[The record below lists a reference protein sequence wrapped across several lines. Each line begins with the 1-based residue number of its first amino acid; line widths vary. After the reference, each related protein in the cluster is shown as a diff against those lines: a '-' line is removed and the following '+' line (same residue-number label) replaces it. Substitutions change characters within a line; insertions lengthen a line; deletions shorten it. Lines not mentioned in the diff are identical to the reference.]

1 MPRLRLV
8 HDGRTL
14 LPLQINIPTACFAFR
29 SSLVTRHFVGGR
41 AWFDCKLK
49 EKFANN
55 LRGAVGWELA
65 ILIGL
70 VVVLVVVGVFV
81 YFITIYNSLV
91 RLRNDID
98 KAWANIDVLLKQ
110 RHDELPKLIETCK
123 GYMQYEQKTFQLI
136 TEARTAFMRA
146 NTVAEKAQADNLI
159 SGALKSLFAVAE
171 NYPEL
176 KANNNFMQ
184 LQNRISEL
192 EEKIADRREFFND
205 DVNTYNIRIQQLPD
219 VFIAGMMGLQR
230 KDLFKVT
237 EEDRRDV
244 EVKLSQ

>member
-1 MPRLRLV
+1 MGIVILV
-8 HDGRTL
+8 
-14 LPLQINIPTACFAFR
+14 
-29 SSLVTRHFVGGR
+29 
-41 AWFDCKLK
+41 
-49 EKFANN
+49 
-55 LRGAVGWELA
+55 
-65 ILIGL
+65 GL
-70 VVVLVVVGVFV
+70 VVILFVVGIFA
-81 YFITIYNSLV
+81 YLITIYNSLV
-91 RLRNDID
+91 RLKNDID

-136 TEARTAFMRA
+136 TEARTAFMKA
-146 NTVAEKAQADNLI
+146 GSVSEKAQADNMI
-159 SGALKSLFAVAE
+159 SGALKSLFAVSE

-184 LQNRISEL
+184 LQKRISEL

-219 VFIAGMMGLQR
+219 VFIAGLMHLQR
-230 KDLFKVT
+230 RDLFKVA

-244 EVKLSQ
+244 DVKMT

>member
-1 MPRLRLV
+1 M
-8 HDGRTL
+8 G
-14 LPLQINIPTACFAFR
+14 I
-29 SSLVTRHFVGGR
+29 
-41 AWFDCKLK
+41 
-49 EKFANN
+49 
-55 LRGAVGWELA
+55 A

-70 VVVLVVVGVFV
+70 VVVLVVVGVLV
-81 YFITIYNSLV
+81 YFTTIYNSLV

-98 KAWANIDVLLKQ
+98 RAWANIDVLLKQ

-123 GYMQYEQKTFQLI
+123 GYMQYEQKTLQAV
-136 TEARTAFMRA
+136 TEARTAFMNA
-146 NTVAEKAQADNLI
+146 NTVAEKAQADNLMT
-159 SGALKSLFAVAE
+159 GALKSLFAVAE

-219 VFIAGMMGLQR
+219 VFIAGMMGLQH
-230 KDLFKVT
+230 KDMFKVA

-244 EVKLSQ
+244 EVKLS

>member
-1 MPRLRLV
+1 MGLTILV
-8 HDGRTL
+8 
-14 LPLQINIPTACFAFR
+14 
-29 SSLVTRHFVGGR
+29 
-41 AWFDCKLK
+41 
-49 EKFANN
+49 
-55 LRGAVGWELA
+55 
-65 ILIGL
+65 GL

-81 YFITIYNSLV
+81 YLITIYNSLV
-91 RLRNDID
+91 RLKNDID

-136 TEARTAFMRA
+136 TEARTAFMKA
-146 NTVAEKAQADNLI
+146 GSVSEKAQADNLI
-159 SGALKSLFAVAE
+159 TGALKSLFAVAE
-171 NYPEL
+171 NYPDL

-184 LQNRISEL
+184 LQKRISEL

-219 VFIAGMMGLQR
+219 VFIARLMSLQR
-230 KDLFKVT
+230 RDLFKVE

-244 EVKLSQ
+244 EVKMT

>member
-1 MPRLRLV
+1 M
-8 HDGRTL
+8 
-14 LPLQINIPTACFAFR
+14 
-29 SSLVTRHFVGGR
+29 
-41 AWFDCKLK
+41 
-49 EKFANN
+49 
-55 LRGAVGWELA
+55 GAS
-65 ILIGL
+65 ILIAL
-70 VVVLVVVGVFV
+70 VVVLVVVGLVIYLV
-81 YFITIYNSLV
+81 TIYNSLV

-136 TEARTAFMRA
+136 TEARTAFMNA
-146 NTVAEKAQADNLI
+146 TTVAQKAQADNLI
-159 SGALKSLFAVAE
+159 SGALKSLFAVSE

-184 LQNRISEL
+184 LQGRISEL

-219 VFIAGMMGLQR
+219 VFIAGLMNLQR
-230 KDLFKVT
+230 KDLFKVA

-244 EVKLSQ
+244 EVKLA